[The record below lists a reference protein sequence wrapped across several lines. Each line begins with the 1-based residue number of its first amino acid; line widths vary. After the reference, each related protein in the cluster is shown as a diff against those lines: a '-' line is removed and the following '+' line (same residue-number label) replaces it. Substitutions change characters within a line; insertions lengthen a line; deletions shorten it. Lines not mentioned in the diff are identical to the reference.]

1 MQMNT
6 KIISAGSRTA
16 ARHPR
21 KTMQISLVAIKHRRA
36 ILVLT
41 KATRRAAQLGG
52 TVKQAAANPKVQAE
66 ASSAVSSLVRA
77 GKRARRVG
85 AAKAPTDKQ
94 VASQLRE
101 AGRHASKAMT
111 AATQRRR
118 RGRVVRT
125 TTIVTG
131 AGALGG
137 AAYAGWRAYGR
148 PPQPAGP
155 EPQATSAAESAAA
168 DGGSVRT
175 PDDAAPSSSE
185 TGGTE
190 ENAE

>member
-6 KIISAGSRTA
+6 KILSAGTRTA
-16 ARHPR
+16 ARHPG
-21 KTMQISLVAIKHRRA
+21 KTMRVSLVALKHRRA
-36 ILVLT
+36 ILVVT

-52 TVKQAAANPKVQAE
+52 TVKEAATNPKVQTE
-66 ASSAVSSLVRA
+66 ASSAVTSLVRA

-94 VASQLRE
+94 VASQLRA

-111 AATQRRR
+111 AATHRRR

-148 PPQPAGP
+148 PPQAAEP
-155 EPQATSAAESAAA
+155 EPQPSSAAEWAAA
-168 DGGSVRT
+168 DGGDVRT

-185 TGGTE
+185 TDETE
-190 ENAE
+190 DNAG